1 VNRHTLHGIPRQI
14 FGNTEH
20 EWPSGALELHVP
32 NAGHFALETNARE
45 IAGYIVNFLSSL
57 GF

>member
-1 VNRHTLHGIPRQI
+1 VPRQI
-14 FGNTEH
+14 SGNTEH
-20 EWPSGALELHVP
+20 EWPSEAVELHVL

-45 IAGYIVNFLSSL
+45 IAGFAVNFLSSL